1 MYRLKARCPDATQ
14 PEDIIQQNLENQ
26 LALIALTTNQIIP
39 SMINYS
45 KFKIATQK
53 ASLSSD
59 NLSKAY

>member
-1 MYRLKARCPDATQ
+1 MYRLKARWPDATQ

-45 KFKIATQK
+45 
-53 ASLSSD
+53 
-59 NLSKAY
+59 NLISQ